1 MILHTNSAG
10 VLVIHLVIYC
20 DSLLGLPN
28 PGKVA
33 AGSLRWCL
41 VFAFRCSES
50 GKLLTMLILSVSPL
64 EVVFGSIML
73 ADCWG
78 AG

>member
-20 DSLLGLPN
+20 NSLLGLPN

-33 AGSLRWCL
+33 AGSLRRCL
-41 VFAFRCSES
+41 
-50 GKLLTMLILSVSPL
+50 LLREWQIADHADSVSRSARSSVRFYRVGRL
-64 EVVFGSIML
+64 L
-73 ADCWG
+73 G